1 MRSDLLALKL
11 GRGYAKAAQILG
23 RSGVQYRPTDGMSAL
38 TVPYASP
45 MLAFDVDPS
54 FSGVKPAG
62 WGVVARYVLSDRL
75 SDTRVGDVLTC
86 GGQNFF
92 VAAVDVSTPALCVAC
107 DQIVSVSA
115 VSGGSGMVVSGCPA
129 AIILRSKGE
138 SAQSGM
144 PGSARPGQFVLY
156 LPHLPGIMLRP
167 YMTVTSDNGATYTI
181 NSAEKSAWGF
191 RCVLSLQQV

>member
-11 GRGYAKAAQILG
+11 GRGSAKVAQILG
-23 RSGVQYRPTDGMSAL
+23 QSGVQYRPVDGMSAL
-38 TVPYASP
+38 TAPYASP

-62 WGVVARYVLSDRL
+62 WGAVARYVLSDRL
-75 SDTRVGDVLTC
+75 SDTRVGDVLVC

-92 VAAVDVSTPALCVAC
+92 VAAVGMNAPALCIAC

-138 SAQSGM
+138 SVQSGV
-144 PGSARPGQFVLY
+144 PGAAHPGQFILY
-156 LPHLPGIMLRP
+156 LPHLPGVMLHP
-167 YMTVTSDNGATYTI
+167 YMTVMSDNGATYMI
-181 NSAEKSAWGF
+181 NSAEKSAWGL
-191 RCVLSLQQV
+191 RCILSLQQV